1 MVSSNSVEANELLR
15 RACLKREVEDFAGA
29 LADLQAT
36 GLTEGEPGLV
46 LLAVQARCAEKNGKD
61 AVRHYVDQIEVRYK
75 EIKAVAAIPTMLIF
89 RAMCELGRARAAAQD
104 HELAGQTF
112 RTALGLAQDEFGKD
126 SLEMIYPAIC
136 LAMHHEDQSS
146 NLLALALARD
156 AVDNLRHRTTQVKDP
171 SLLLAGL
178 LTISNCA
185 FLEHRYAQAL
195 QAAEEAL
202 DLVRM
207 HSLSPDTGDRLQKCI
222 IVKMLAL
229 NKLDRHQEAKD
240 TGEVFVEKL
249 EAKYGRYSA
258 RLLEPLCHMAS
269 IYDRLGA
276 RSKSAKALDQALVI
290 VSQIVEDRP
299 FENIEHMSDD
309 GIKIETMPF
318 KEYEVLNRLSESYI
332 LQGKFVEAFKLY
344 PASMRARYTTYVA
357 SSTNIVDMMAKR
369 LKEFDEERQRKQK
382 Y

>member
-1 MVSSNSVEANELLR
+1 VVSINSVEANEYLR
-15 RACLKREVEDFAGA
+15 KACLRREVEDFAGA

-46 LLAVQARCAEKNGKD
+46 LLAVQARHAEKDGKE
-61 AVRHYVDQIEVRYK
+61 AVRQYVDQIEIRYK
-75 EIKAVAAIPTMLIF
+75 EIKTIAAIPTMLLF
-89 RAMCELGRARAAAQD
+89 RAMCELGRARSASED
-104 HELAGQTF
+104 HELACQIF
-112 RTALGLAQDEFGKD
+112 RTALGLAQDEYGKD

-136 LAMHHEDQSS
+136 LAMHHEMQNNS
-146 NLLALALARD
+146 LLALAIARD
-156 AVDNLRHRTTQVKDP
+156 AVDNLRHRSGQVKDP

-185 FLEHRYAQAL
+185 FLEHRYALAL
-195 QAAEEAL
+195 AAAEEAL
-202 DLVRM
+202 DLVRLY
-207 HSLSPDTGDRLQKCI
+207 SLSADAGDRLQKCI

-240 TGEVFVEKL
+240 TGEVFIEKL
-249 EAKYGRYSA
+249 EEKYGRYSP

-269 IYDRLGA
+269 ICDRLGA

-299 FENIEHMSDD
+299 FETIEHANAD
-309 GIKIETMPF
+309 GIKIENMPF

-332 LQGKFVEAFKLY
+332 LQGKFVDAFKLY

-369 LKEFDEERQRKQK
+369 LKEFEEERQRKQK